1 MPINI
6 KEIFK
11 SDLDPNSNEFFSKDK
26 VDKLN
31 LNFNQLSDGG
41 MIGPVG
47 LKGPTGNMG
56 IKGITGDTG
65 PQGPIGLQGL
75 PGENAFQQ
83 WTEFNNSTE
92 TYKTITPNFDSENNI
107 EYQPTRFWIGY
118 TNTEQ
123 TDELQTNQPI
133 QVLKSFESNQS
144 QLRLKNTNN
153 INFDFK
159 LNDNI
164 IEIGNLS
171 NITDY
176 LIYQYRVDK
185 TQIYMDDLNELFNI
199 TKSNFTFKSQN
210 NKLKNVESKG
220 IFKYNNLVNSDNILI
235 SSDNSGTAKW
245 VNKSDIFGMFPIGS
259 VISIPEFVFNTNNFN
274 LSTIQNGMDPVKFKF
289 GSGKVNTIY
298 EGWYLCHGKTWT
310 DGVITYETPELNAFE
325 IEVDANGGE
334 QIYISQSGTTSI
346 LGGGDFNMD
355 ATYENDEYSI
365 QLTNNTQDN
374 IIDFATTSGDF
385 YQSKQIHIVYLQKPQ
400 LYWQLTEFDDIETT
414 QITLSYGKGS
424 FEIACIQFNL
434 QIYAWTGNST
444 DWINGD
450 LTNIQLY
457 NISLDDLEPANT
469 GWYAREGLARYWN
482 GSEFTLSSSCPTQIE
497 LGYASSVI
505 DDNINGDMSGKP
517 TNTYT
522 INADRIYDAT
532 ILKNNIGQNATEGW
546 YRETENNDNDN
557 WRRYWDGDQFL
568 GEAIQS
574 AYVTNTQLKF
584 GNNYEIVCNITQEY
598 TSFYNSTFDT
608 PFFSPGGNILDNI
621 YNINS
626 FIYVPK
632 NWSTNSNVG
641 EYPLVKIRNQNTPSQ
656 NQSFTVTSKSSGFL
670 ITPKRARINQNSTLQ
685 EPEDCN

>member
-11 SDLDPNSNEFFSKDK
+11 SDLGPNSNEWWSKDK

-31 LNFNQLSDGG
+31 FNFNQLSGGG
-41 MIGPVG
+41 MIGPTG
-47 LKGPTGNMG
+47 LKGLVGDMG

-83 WTEFNNSTE
+83 WAEFNNSTE

-133 QVLKSFESNQS
+133 QVLKSFENNQS

-171 NITDY
+171 NITDS
-176 LIYQYRVDK
+176 LIYQYRVDR
-185 TQIYMDDLNELFNI
+185 TQIYMDDSNEFLNI
-199 TKSNFTFKSQN
+199 TESGFTFKSQN

-274 LSTIQNGMDPVKFKF
+274 LGIIQNGMDPVKFKF

-298 EGWYLCHGKTWT
+298 EGWYLCHGQTWT

-325 IEVDANGGE
+325 IEVDSNGGD
-334 QIYISQSGTTSI
+334 QTQFSQLGTTSI
-346 LGGGDFNMD
+346 LGGGDFNMN
-355 ATYENDEYSI
+355 ATYENDVYSI
-365 QLTNNTQDN
+365 QLTNNTQDG
-374 IIDFATTSGDF
+374 IIDFATTSDDF

-400 LYWQLTEFDDIETT
+400 LYWQLTGTDDIETT
-414 QITLSYGKGS
+414 QITLSYGKVS
-424 FEIACIQFNL
+424 FEIACSNSSQTYI
-434 QIYAWTGNST
+434 WTGNST

-457 NISLDDLEPANT
+457 NISLNVLLPANT

-505 DDNINGDMSGKP
+505 DDNINGAMLGKP

-532 ILKNNIGQNATEGW
+532 ILKNRSGQNATEGW
-546 YRETENNDNDN
+546 YRETENDDNDN
-557 WRRYWDGDQFL
+557 WRIYWDGDQFL
-568 GEAIQS
+568 GESIQS
-574 AYVTNTQLKF
+574 AYVKDTELKF
-584 GNNYEIVCNITQEY
+584 SNTYEIVCDITQEY
-598 TSFYNSTFDT
+598 TSFYNSTVDT
-608 PFFSPGGNILDNI
+608 TSGGSILDDI
-621 YNINS
+621 HNINS

-632 NWSTNSNVG
+632 NWSKNSNVG
-641 EYPLVKIRNQNTPSQ
+641 EYPLVKIRNQNAPLQ
-656 NQSFTVTSKSSGFL
+656 NQSFTVTSKSSGL